1 MPPRPLPAAVQFVL
15 SGSLPSSS
23 YVVPT
28 QQLVLAT
35 YLFLLLLA
43 LEAILVRALPCRRR
57 RGLCAAGGPHCAGA
71 GPRAVPLFNAALR
84 RVQTAPLVEPR
95 HLS

>member
-43 LEAILVRALPCRRR
+43 LEAILVRAP
-57 RGLCAAGGPHCAGA
+57 P
-71 GPRAVPLFNAALR
+71 
-84 RVQTAPLVEPR
+84 
-95 HLS
+95 